1 MEALFNTVVPVA
13 LVVLSGY
20 LLGRRLEMDLSTLS
34 RLTLYALVPA
44 LILDSMY
51 RAEYTLEGVWGLV
64 LGFSLTYA
72 LLFLLVQ
79 GAGKLFGLSRET
91 TKTLLV
97 CGLFPNSGNM
107 GLSLAYF
114 ALGEEGLGRAV
125 VYFLLSSVVMFGL
138 GPAFIRGGGLKEGL
152 LFTLRLPLFY
162 ALFLGLLLKAL
173 GLSLPFRLE
182 EGVRLMGQAAIPV
195 LLLTLGMQMGK
206 TRFHLGPFEG
216 AASALRLLL
225 APLVAYGVGA
235 LLGLPRLEHQVLVL
249 QSATPVAVNAFLLIP
264 FYANSF
270 VLGHQWNRVCRLR
283 VSGSWARTRHRSAT
297 ASIISSRSRKYR
309 LATASFTK
317 GHTRSTGCSSGL

>member
-1 MEALFNTVVPVA
+1 MPRMEALFNTVVPVA

-20 LLGRRLEMDLSTLS
+20 LLGRQLEMDLSTLS

-107 GLSLAYF
+107 GLSLVSF
-114 ALGEEGLGRAV
+114 ALGGEGPGRAV
-125 VYFLLSSVVMFGL
+125 VYFLLSSALMFGL
-138 GPAFIRGGGLKEGL
+138 GPAFIRGGSLKEGL

-249 QSATPVAVNAFLLIP
+249 QSATPVAVNAFLLTRE
-264 FYANSF
+264 FGGDA
-270 VLGHQWNRVCRLR
+270 LR
-283 VSGSWARTRHRSAT
+283 VARSVVVSTF
-297 ASIISSRSRKYR
+297 
-309 LATASFTK
+309 LAFLTVPLVLYLL
-317 GHTRSTGCSSGL
+317 GVR

>member
-1 MEALFNTVVPVA
+1 MARHALRMPRMEALFNTVVPVA

-107 GLSLAYF
+107 GLSLVYF
-114 ALGEEGLGRAV
+114 ALGEEGLRRAV
-125 VYFLLSSVVMFGL
+125 VYFLLSSALMFGL

-235 LLGLPRLEHQVLVL
+235 PLGLPRLEHQVLVL
-249 QSATPVAVNAFLLIP
+249 QSATPVAVNAFLLTRE
-264 FYANSF
+264 FGGDA
-270 VLGHQWNRVCRLR
+270 LR
-283 VSGSWARTRHRSAT
+283 VARSVVVSTF
-297 ASIISSRSRKYR
+297 
-309 LATASFTK
+309 LAFLTVPLVLYLL
-317 GHTRSTGCSSGL
+317 GVR